1 MYIVDIGKNMKKNF
15 YRIFAGLSLILVFTG
30 NAKAD
35 YLGNATSFEDVD
47 RGIGVESLAT
57 TFTNDG
63 YTTVIKQ
70 SITLPV
76 ASAKLDYI
84 FFFGFR
90 DEFPEMSINGVKFFE
105 SDYGVIGG
113 DGTVFGFNLNSFQV
127 GSQLDILFYGSST
140 YGRGAGVVGL
150 AKNDG
155 SFSPSIARSGYVDL
169 DGPHYTEVEGLPI
182 LFGLNYTPVVAVPEV
197 GSLGMLMAGLG
208 LIGFIQR
215 RKKLNS

>member
-15 YRIFAGLSLILVFTG
+15 YKIFAGLSLILVFTG

-47 RGIGVESLAT
+47 RGIGVESLGA
-57 TFTNDG
+57 TFTG
-63 YTTVIKQ
+63 SYTTVIKQ

-76 ASAKLDYI
+76 SSAKLDYI
-84 FFFGFR
+84 YFFGFR
-90 DEFPEMSINGVKFFE
+90 GEFPEMSINGVKFFE

-113 DGTVFGFNLNSFQV
+113 DATAFGFELNSFQV
-127 GSQLDILFYGSST
+127 GSQVDILFYGSST
-140 YGRGAGVVGL
+140 FDRGAGVVGL

-155 SFSPSIARSGYVDL
+155 LFSPSIFRSGYVDL
-169 DGPHYTEVEGLPI
+169 EGPHYTEVEGLPI
-182 LFGLNYTPVVAVPEV
+182 LFGLNYTPVVAVPEA